1 MAQAPLSNG
10 VLLRCREVGA
20 SEMLVI
26 WEGSVGLDTGRTGPN
41 LHPLACKVLPQHPRS
56 SLEAKA
62 PSCHGKGCSPAWV
75 PCGRVSETVELV
87 SCPLPHERWVLLG

>member
-41 LHPLACKVLPQHPRS
+41 LHPHLWRGETWLMSAKFFHSTLGPAWRPKHRPAMGKAVLQP
-56 SLEAKA
+56 
-62 PSCHGKGCSPAWV
+62 GSPAGGSVKQW
-75 PCGRVSETVELV
+75 SL
-87 SCPLPHERWVLLG
+87 